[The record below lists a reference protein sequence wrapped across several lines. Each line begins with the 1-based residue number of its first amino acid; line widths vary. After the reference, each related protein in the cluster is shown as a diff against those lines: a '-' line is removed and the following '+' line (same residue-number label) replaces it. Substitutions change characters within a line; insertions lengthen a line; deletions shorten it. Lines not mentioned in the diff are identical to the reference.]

1 VSITVVLGE
10 DNVLVREGVRA
21 LLDSYDDISVVGV
34 AEDAPTLLSAAS
46 EHVPDVVVTD
56 IKMPPSFQLE
66 GIDCAHAIR
75 EQHPDTGVVVL
86 SAHDDEEYA
95 LALLGRG
102 HSGLAYLL
110 KDRIAQGD
118 ELARAIREVH
128 AGGST
133 VDPTIAERLSGRSDA
148 AERDRELLDMMAKG
162 LGYEEIAASL
172 GTTQEAVDRQ
182 VTELF
187 RGMAGDGAGAGL
199 VDEFRRMHAAVV
211 EQTASRNTL
220 ASFVPQQLADRLASH
235 PDSAIEPQEVEVTV
249 LFSDIRGFSTIAE
262 RLPARD
268 VAAVVGR
275 HLSAM
280 AEVVTAH
287 GGTIDKFQG
296 DAVMAV
302 FGAPE
307 PLEGH
312 AEVALRCAIAMQ
324 ARQTELNSGGWD
336 VADLP
341 EMGVGI
347 GVNTGQVIA
356 GTVGGGGRLEYTV
369 VGDAVNIASRIQN
382 EAEGGE
388 IVATSS
394 TVAAAPSIVC
404 ESIGARHVKGREE
417 VVEVFR
423 VRWAEVA
430 R

>member
-1 VSITVVLGE
+1 MSISVVLGE

-34 AEDAPTLLSAAS
+34 AEDAPTLLSAAA

-56 IKMPPSFQLE
+56 IKMPPSFRLE

-95 LALLGRG
+95 IALLGGG

-133 VDPTIAERLSGRSDA
+133 VDATIAERLSGRSDA

-162 LGYEEIAASL
+162 LGYEEIASSL

-187 RGMAGDGAGAGL
+187 RAMAGDGAGGAGL
-199 VDEFRRMHAAVV
+199 ADEFRRMHAAVV
-211 EQTASRNTL
+211 EQTVSRNTL
-220 ASFVPQQLADRLASH
+220 ASFVPQQLADRLAAH
-235 PDSAIEPQEVEVTV
+235 PESAIEPQEVEVTV

-262 RLPARD
+262 RLGARE
-268 VAAVVGR
+268 VASVVGR

-307 PLEGH
+307 PLADH
-312 AEVALRCAIAMQ
+312 AERALQCAVAMQ
-324 ARQTELNSGGWD
+324 ARQAELNAEGWD
-336 VADLP
+336 VVTLP

-369 VGDAVNIASRIQN
+369 VGDAVNVASRLQG

-388 IVATSS
+388 IVATAS
-394 TVAAAPSIVC
+394 TVSAAPSIAC
-404 ESIGARHVKGREE
+404 EPIGPRHVKGREE
-417 VVEVFR
+417 AVEVFR
-423 VRWAEVA
+423 VRFE